1 MNRKTTFSG
10 LFSLSLIVASFASCY
25 STQLIKEGNGVE
37 YSEAQHYFLR
47 NDVKDYSSRLVTTQ
61 KEFDSLFGAAAVM
74 GENGLPTEID
84 WEKQSV
90 VALMTAPTNVDTDIK
105 LKDIKSEK
113 GKLTVRYAVSQ
124 KGGPRSYSYT
134 PLRLF
139 VVSKNAASKGASIT
153 KE

>member
-1 MNRKTTFSG
+1 MNRKTTFSW
-10 LFSLSLIVASFASCY
+10 LFSLSFLAISLASCY

-74 GENGLPTEID
+74 GENGLPTEIN
-84 WEKQSV
+84 WKKQSV
-90 VALMTAPTNVDTDIK
+90 VALLTAPTNVDTDIK

-113 GKLTVRYAVSQ
+113 GKLSVRYAVSQ
-124 KGGPRSYSYT
+124 KGEPRSYSYT
-134 PLRLF
+134 PMRLF
-139 VVSKNAASKGASIT
+139 VVSKSDASKGATIT